1 MMTRAGGI
9 AMLMACVAA
18 CLLAAEARNAAP
30 IPTGVQTAESARSA
44 KGVRNAEGAR
54 NAEVARNAKATWNP
68 KAAAAYLDERESWWM
83 SWPRAAHD
91 HDTFCV
97 SCHTVLPYALS
108 RPALHSALGEQ
119 SVSANEQK
127 LIENVTKRVRLWQE
141 VEPWYSDEKVGV
153 HKTRESRGTEA
164 ILDALV
170 LARHDAETG
179 TLSADTKLALDN
191 LWALQLQTGDEKG
204 SWHWIQF
211 DNEPWEAFDSQYYGT
226 ALAAIAIGT
235 APQDYRSQAEI
246 QNNIEM
252 LRKYLAVRASR
263 QSPFNRV
270 MLLWAS
276 AKLPGLLGP
285 EERQS
290 IIREILGTQ
299 QADDGWSLT
308 SLVGPW
314 KRHDGTPLETASDG
328 YATGLAV
335 YALEQAGISR
345 TNVQLNQGLAW
356 LANNQDKSD
365 GRWLAYSMNKK
376 RDASSDAGPFMN
388 DAATAY
394 AVLALT
400 QAK

>member
-1 MMTRAGGI
+1 MMARAGGL

-18 CLLAAEARNAAP
+18 CLLAAEARNAARP
-30 IPTGVQTAESARSA
+30 P
-44 KGVRNAEGAR
+44 EGAR
-54 NAEVARNAKATWNP
+54 NPEFARNQKGAWNP

-83 SWPRAAHD
+83 SWPRALHD

-127 LIENVTKRVRLWQE
+127 LIENVTKRVRLWKE

-191 LWALQLQTGDEKG
+191 MWALQLQTGDEKG

-211 DNEPWEAFDSQYYGT
+211 DNEPWEAFDSQYFGT

-235 APQDYRSQAEI
+235 APQDYRSKPEI
-246 QNNIEM
+246 QNSIES
-252 LRKYLAVRASR
+252 LREYLDARASQ

-276 AKLPGLLGP
+276 AKVPGLLKP
-285 EERQS
+285 DEKQS
-290 IIREILGTQ
+290 IVAEILSKQ
-299 QADDGWSLT
+299 QADGGWTLT

-335 YALEQAGISR
+335 YALEQAGIPR
-345 TNVQLNQGLAW
+345 GNVQLNQGLAW
-356 LANNQDKSD
+356 LANNQDKTD